1 MKGVVFTELI
11 EFTEDRFGFDVADDI
26 LVDESGEDKIF
37 TQAGNYSFEELVAL
51 FVALSKSTGESIED
65 LLYSFGVYLFGRLA
79 KMASFLMESSKSS
92 IEAIA
97 KVDTYIHIEVKK
109 LYPDADLPKFNAI
122 AQNENELKIE
132 YSSEKRLEPFAK
144 GLMVGC
150 GKHFGE
156 ELQIEMENISNNPH
170 TTLFTVRRV

>member
-11 EFTEDRFGFDVADDI
+11 EFTENEYGFDVVDKI
-26 LVDESGEDKIF
+26 LIDENGDDKIF

-51 FVALSKSTGESIED
+51 FIALSKETGDSIEN

-79 KMASFLMESSKSS
+79 KMASFLMDSSSSS
-92 IEAIA
+92 IEAIS

-109 LYPDADLPKFNAI
+109 LYPDADLPEFKVVE
-122 AQNENELKIE
+122 QSEDLLKIE
-132 YSSEKRLEPFAK
+132 YISDKKLEPFAK

-156 ELQIEMENISNNPH
+156 ELNIETETISTEPH
-170 TTLFTVRRV
+170 TTLFRVQRV